1 MRILVAE
8 DEALSQRLLTR
19 VLESMGHQVVVT
31 SDGDE
36 AWEAFR
42 REPFRVVVT
51 DWKMPKTD
59 GLELTRRIRSSRG
72 NQYTWV
78 ILLTAMDF
86 HENYA
91 QTMEQ
96 GVDDFL
102 TKPLDHELLRVRLKV
117 AERICAMSEQ
127 VEALSSAIPICMHCK
142 SIRNEGDDWLR
153 VEEYFKAKDDLD
165 FSHSLCPDCFY
176 DHSLQPELT
185 RLYEALGDAPA
196 PDPSKLLDTAVFERL
211 ARFDA
216 DDSPGL
222 LDDMLEGLTET
233 STLLRHHLQAVE
245 SSGLRGKE
253 AAAAFVGYRRRCVDL
268 GAGRL
273 ADLLGRLAEATDTE
287 LMGCHAELC
296 GAALAELEPT
306 LVAVRSTAGRI
317 PDDTGTVGG

>member
-19 VLESMGHQVVVT
+19 VLESMGHDVVVT
-31 SDGDE
+31 GDGEE
-36 AWEAFR
+36 AWAAFR

-51 DWKMPKTD
+51 DWNMPKAD
-59 GLELTRRIRSSRG
+59 GLELTRRIRSSRSSH
-72 NQYTWV
+72 YTWV

-86 HENYA
+86 KENYA

-176 DHSLQPELT
+176 DHSLQPELD
-185 RLYEALGDAPA
+185 RLYASLEGTPA
-196 PDPSKLLDTAVFERL
+196 PDPTQILDTTVFERV
-211 ARFDA
+211 AAFDA

-233 STLLRHHLQAVE
+233 SPLLRHHLEAVE
-245 SSGLRGKE
+245 ASALRGTE
-253 AAAAFVGYRRRCVDL
+253 AVAAFTGYRRRCLDL
-268 GAGRL
+268 GAGL
-273 ADLLGRLAEATDTE
+273 MADLLGRLIDATDTE
-287 LMGCHAELC
+287 LMSCHAEVC
-296 GAALAELEPT
+296 GAAIANLERT
-306 LVAVRSTAGRI
+306 LLAVRSTADST
-317 PDDTGTVGG
+317 PDDAGIIGG